1 MIGRAPKG
9 QGIMAPKKAK
19 ADANKGPKFVKSE
32 LISVHEISISK
43 ESGWRPL
50 DPTRVGELVADFKG
64 GSYGQN
70 TLAPPIDAC
79 TCLSDGKRRLDNG
92 VQCVAA
98 LQILSREI
106 EESKAN
112 GQDLPEFCL
121 RHSLSCSG

>member
-1 MIGRAPKG
+1 
-9 QGIMAPKKAK
+9 MAPKKAK
-19 ADANKGPKFVKSE
+19 ADNKSAGPKFVKSE
-32 LISVHEISISK
+32 LVSVHDISISR

-50 DPTRVGELVADFKG
+50 DPARVGELVADFKA

-70 TLAPPIDAC
+70 TLAAPSLIDAC

-112 GQDLPEFCL
+112 GEDLPDFCL